1 MTLTAAQVQATLDQI
16 KALTEALVEQL
27 QQIDGEGAYEIAD
40 NLESVSRTVEESKQY
55 LRDAVADKEIDPATM
70 EDTEEEDMEDEDD
83 EDDIYKGLT
92 EREQTELMVKRCYNN
107 LLKVK
112 GKEAAEEMLAEE
124 MEALERLFGER
135 VEVEVEDDSE
145 MDPDGEYRF
154 DMITGE
160 WERIR

>member
-55 LRDAVADKEIDPATM
+55 LRDAVADREIDPATM
-70 EDTEEEDMEDEDD
+70 EDTKEEDTEEEEEDV
-83 EDDIYKGLT
+83 YKGLT

>member
-70 EDTEEEDMEDEDD
+70 EDTEEEDTEDEE
-83 EDDIYKGLT
+83 EDVYKGLT

-135 VEVEVEDDSE
+135 VEVD
-145 MDPDGEYRF
+145 
-154 DMITGE
+154 
-160 WERIR
+160 IR